1 MTNPNAPWKLGQEL
15 SSKLD
20 SLAQKQEDNLFA
32 TLRPD
37 LPGPATLPPPA
48 LPASPS
54 QPRPSPTCGG
64 GSPQFISSSTS
75 WGSPSCGGGVVH
87 QLIHEVVT
95 STDDGLAGNFK
106 AVADLKS
113 NAFFTPRTL
122 CTLYTWSKRW
132 LAEMA
137 NWDLWKYEIQ
147 RQRLKFK
154 RLWDISLGARRAH
167 HSS

>member
-1 MTNPNAPWKLGQEL
+1 MNELHNNIMVTDICPPQKKIQNFNDNA
-15 SSKLD
+15 
-20 SLAQKQEDNLFA
+20 SLKM
-32 TLRPD
+32 
-37 LPGPATLPPPA
+37 A
-48 LPASPS
+48 LHCHQRVVALIYGMLLVCYFYIWDAIYSMY
-54 QPRPSPTCGG
+54 
-64 GSPQFISSSTS
+64 QFISYSIS

-122 CTLYTWSKRW
+122 CTLYTWSKRC

-154 RLWDISLGARRAH
+154 RLWDMSLGARRAH